1 MSYQGSKTGIIK
13 CKRCNY
19 EFGTDGIEIK
29 RSESAYHVPI
39 LGEINNGP
47 SPEPSVK
54 GKIQCPNCGY
64 AWMIHSGQS
73 SFYER

>member
-1 MSYQGSKTGIIK
+1 MGGMMTGIIK

-19 EFGTDGIEIK
+19 EFGAEAIETKIL
-29 RSESAYHVPI
+29 EPAYYVPM
-39 LGEINNGP
+39 LGEINNAP
-47 SPEPSVK
+47 SPEPSAQ

-73 SFYER
+73 SFYEV